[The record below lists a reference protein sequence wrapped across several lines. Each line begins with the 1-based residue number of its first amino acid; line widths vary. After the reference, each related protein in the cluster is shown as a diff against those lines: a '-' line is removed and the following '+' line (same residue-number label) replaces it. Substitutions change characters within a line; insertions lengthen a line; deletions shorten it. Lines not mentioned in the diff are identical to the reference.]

1 MSKSVLRLRRS
12 NGISFNSSTL
22 QVQNRY
28 MALAAFGPE
37 MKDAPLPGSTKFP
50 SWTLNNAPSA
60 YVSVLIRNPINAA
73 KRYKKKR
80 LKLAISPSVVLRY
93 STE

>member
-50 SWTLNNAPSA
+50 SWTLNNDPSA
-60 YVSVLIRNPINAA
+60 YVSVL
-73 KRYKKKR
+73 
-80 LKLAISPSVVLRY
+80 LFFSVHLNLDFNIKSIKVLREIFY
-93 STE
+93 